1 MESRQ
6 NCTQP
11 ETGEQLIQNVKM
23 RTGETYLSMLDT
35 IYKAAE
41 RLENVCVK
49 TPLAINNNLSTVYN
63 AKVQFK
69 REDLQRVRS
78 YKIRG
83 AYNKMATMS
92 KEELSRGIVCA
103 SAGNH
108 AQGVAFACNS
118 MKVKGTIFMPL
129 PTPGQKLEQVK
140 MFGGDYIDIVLHGD
154 TFDEAKDAAMRFCN
168 EQNGMFIHPF
178 DDPAIIEG
186 QATTALEI
194 LEQTDEPIDYLFVP
208 IGGGGLAAGVCTVFK
223 ELSPQTKIIGVEPS
237 AAASMKKALEVG
249 KPVHLEKISRFV
261 DGAAVQQVGDL
272 TFEICKNTL
281 HDMAV
286 VEEGLVCETI
296 LSLYN
301 KDAIVVEPAGALSVA
316 VLEKYKEQIEGKN
329 VVCIISGSNNDIT
342 RMEEIKEKA
351 LLYAN
356 LKHYFLVRFP
366 QRPGALKSFVMDVL
380 GRNDDI
386 TFFEYTQKNS
396 KEKGIAVV
404 GIALKQKEDFTP
416 LMDKMKKYD
425 FFVNYLNNDPSLM
438 NLLI

>member
-1 MESRQ
+1 MKEGVSSS
-6 NCTQP
+6 
-11 ETGEQLIQNVKM
+11 V
-23 RTGETYLSMLDT
+23 
-35 IYKAAE
+35 
-41 RLENVCVK
+41 LENVYKAEERLKNVVVK
-49 TPLAINNNLSTVYN
+49 TPLAVNNNLSAIYESN
-63 AKVQFK
+63 IRFK

-92 KEELSRGIVCA
+92 EEELSKGVVCA

-108 AQGVAFACNS
+108 AQGVAFACQT

-140 MFGGDYIDIVLHGD
+140 MFGGEYIDVILYGD
-154 TFDEAKDAAMRFCN
+154 TFDVAKDAAMRFCKDHN
-168 EQNGMFIHPF
+168 SVFIHPF

-194 LEQTDEPIDYLFVP
+194 LEQAEGAVDYLFVP
-208 IGGGGLAAGVCTVFK
+208 IGGGGLAAGICTVFQH
-223 ELSPQTKIIGVEPS
+223 LSPQTKIIGVEPS
-237 AAASMKKALEVG
+237 AAASMKKALEKG
-249 KPVHLEKISRFV
+249 KPVLLEKISRFV
-261 DGAAVQQVGDL
+261 DGAAVQKVGDI
-272 TFEICKNTL
+272 TFERCKNIL
-281 HDMAV
+281 YDMV
-286 VEEGLVCETI
+286 TVDEGLVCETI

-316 VLEKYKEQIEGKN
+316 ALERYREEIKGKN

-351 LLYAN
+351 LLYAG

-366 QRPGALKSFVMDVL
+366 QRPGALKTFVIDVL
-380 GRNDDI
+380 GPDDDI
-386 TFFEYTQKNS
+386 TYFEYTQKNS

-404 GIALKQKEDFTP
+404 GIALKQNKDFTP
-416 LMDKMKKYD
+416 LIDKMKQND

>member
-1 MESRQ
+1 MMKEEVSS
-6 NCTQP
+6 P
-11 ETGEQLIQNVKM
+11 V
-23 RTGETYLSMLDT
+23 
-35 IYKAAE
+35 
-41 RLENVCVK
+41 LENVYKAEERLKNVVVK
-49 TPLAINNNLSTVYN
+49 TPLAVNNNLSAIYEAN
-63 AKVQFK
+63 ISFK

-92 KEELSRGIVCA
+92 EEELSKGVVCA

-108 AQGVAFACNS
+108 AQGVAFACQK

-140 MFGGDYIDIVLHGD
+140 MFGGEYIDVILFGD
-154 TFDEAKDAAMRFCN
+154 TFDDAKDAAMRFCKDHN
-168 EQNGMFIHPF
+168 SVFIHPF

-194 LEQTDEPIDYLFVP
+194 LEQTEGSVDYLFVP
-208 IGGGGLAAGVCTVFK
+208 IGGGGLAAGICTVFQH
-223 ELSPQTKIIGVEPS
+223 LSPQTKIIGVEPS
-237 AAASMKKALEVG
+237 AAASMKKALEKG
-249 KPVHLEKISRFV
+249 KPVLLKKISRFV

-272 TFEICKNTL
+272 TFERCKNIL
-281 HDMAV
+281 YDMATV
-286 VEEGLVCETI
+286 DEGLVCETI

-316 VLEKYKEQIEGKN
+316 VLEKYREEIKGKN

-351 LLYAN
+351 LLHAG

-366 QRPGALKSFVMDVL
+366 QRPGALKTFVMDVL
-380 GRNDDI
+380 GPDDDI
-386 TFFEYTQKNS
+386 TYFEYTQKNS

-404 GIALKQKEDFTP
+404 GIALKQNKDFPP
-416 LMDKMKKYD
+416 LIDKMKQYD

>member
-1 MESRQ
+1 MMKEDVSSSV
-6 NCTQP
+6 
-11 ETGEQLIQNVKM
+11 LKNV
-23 RTGETYLSMLDT
+23 
-35 IYKAAE
+35 YKAEE
-41 RLENVCVK
+41 RLKNVVVK
-49 TPLAINNNLSTVYN
+49 TPLAVNNNLSAIYESN
-63 AKVQFK
+63 IYFK

-92 KEELSRGIVCA
+92 EEELSKGVVCA

-108 AQGVAFACNS
+108 AQGVAFACQT

-140 MFGGDYIDIVLHGD
+140 MFGGEYIDVILFGD
-154 TFDEAKDAAMRFCN
+154 TFDAAKDAAMRFCKDHN
-168 EQNGMFIHPF
+168 SVFIHPF

-194 LEQTDEPIDYLFVP
+194 LEQSEGLVDYLFVP
-208 IGGGGLAAGVCTVFK
+208 IGGGGLAAGVCTVFQH
-223 ELSPQTKIIGVEPS
+223 LSPQTKIIGVEPS
-237 AAASMKKALEVG
+237 AAASMKKALEKG
-249 KPVHLEKISRFV
+249 EPVLLEKISRFV

-272 TFEICKNTL
+272 TFERCKDVL
-281 HDMAV
+281 YDMATV
-286 VEEGLVCETI
+286 DEGLVCETI

-316 VLEKYKEQIEGKN
+316 VLEKYREEIKGKN

-351 LLYAN
+351 LLHAG

-366 QRPGALKSFVMDVL
+366 QRPGALKAFVMDVL
-380 GRNDDI
+380 GPDDDI
-386 TFFEYTQKNS
+386 TYFEYTQKNS

-404 GIALKQKEDFTP
+404 GIALKQNKDFTP
-416 LMDKMKKYD
+416 LIDKMKQYD

>member
-1 MESRQ
+1 MMKEGISSS
-6 NCTQP
+6 
-11 ETGEQLIQNVKM
+11 V
-23 RTGETYLSMLDT
+23 
-35 IYKAAE
+35 
-41 RLENVCVK
+41 LENVYKAEERLKNVVVK
-49 TPLAINNNLSTVYN
+49 TPLAVNNNLSAIYEAN
-63 AKVQFK
+63 IRFK

-92 KEELSRGIVCA
+92 QEELSKGVVCA

-108 AQGVAFACNS
+108 AQGVAFACHA

-140 MFGGDYIDIVLHGD
+140 MFGGEYIDVILFGD
-154 TFDEAKDAAMRFCN
+154 TFDAAKDAALRFCKDHN
-168 EQNGMFIHPF
+168 SAFIHPF

-194 LEQTDEPIDYLFVP
+194 LEQSEGIVDYLFVP
-208 IGGGGLAAGVCTVFK
+208 IGGGGLAAGICSVFQH
-223 ELSPQTKIIGVEPS
+223 LSPQTKIIGVEPS
-237 AAASMKKALEVG
+237 AAASMKKALEKG
-249 KPVHLEKISRFV
+249 KPVLLEKISRFV
-261 DGAAVQQVGDL
+261 DGAAVQKVGDL
-272 TFEICKNTL
+272 TFERCKNIL
-281 HDMAV
+281 HDMATV
-286 VEEGLVCETI
+286 DEGLVCETI

-316 VLEKYKEQIEGKN
+316 ALEKYREEIKGKN

-351 LLYAN
+351 LLHAG

-366 QRPGALKSFVMDVL
+366 QRPGALKTFVMDVL
-380 GRNDDI
+380 GPDDDI
-386 TFFEYTQKNS
+386 TYFEYTQKNS

-404 GIALKQKEDFTP
+404 GIALKQNKDFPP
-416 LMDKMKKYD
+416 LIDKMKQYD

>member
-1 MESRQ
+1 
-6 NCTQP
+6 
-11 ETGEQLIQNVKM
+11 M
-23 RTGETYLSMLDT
+23 RTGETYLSILDNV
-35 IYKAAE
+35 YSAAE
-41 RLENVCVK
+41 RLKNVCVR
-49 TPLAINNNLSTVYN
+49 TPLAVNNNLSTVYN
-63 AKVQFK
+63 AKISFK

-92 KEELSRGIVCA
+92 QEELSRGVVCA

-140 MFGGDYIDIVLHGD
+140 MFGGNDIEVILFGD

-168 EQNGMFIHPF
+168 EKDGIFIHPF

-194 LEQTDEPIDYLFVP
+194 LEQAEEPIDYLFVP
-208 IGGGGLAAGVCTVFK
+208 IGGGGLAAGICSVFH
-223 ELSPQTKIIGVEPS
+223 ELSPHTKIIGVEPS
-237 AAASMKKALEVG
+237 AAASMKKALENG
-249 KPVHLEKISRFV
+249 KPVLLEKISRFV
-261 DGAAVQQVGDL
+261 DGAAVQQVGNL
-272 TFEICKNTL
+272 TFELCKDVL
-281 HDMAV
+281 HDMAT

-316 VLEKYKEQIEGKN
+316 ALEKYKDQIEGKN

-366 QRPGALKSFVMDVL
+366 QRPGALKTFVMDVL
-380 GRNDDI
+380 GQNDDI

-404 GIALKQKEDFTP
+404 GIAIKQKEDFTP
-416 LMDKMKKYD
+416 LIDNMKKHD

>member
-1 MESRQ
+1 MMKEEIGSS
-6 NCTQP
+6 
-11 ETGEQLIQNVKM
+11 V
-23 RTGETYLSMLDT
+23 
-35 IYKAAE
+35 
-41 RLENVCVK
+41 LENVYKAEERLKNVVVK
-49 TPLAINNNLSTVYN
+49 TPLAINNNLSAIYDAN
-63 AKVQFK
+63 IRFK

-92 KEELSRGIVCA
+92 QEDLGRGLVCA

-108 AQGVAFACNS
+108 AQGVAFACHA
-118 MKVKGTIFMPL
+118 MKVRGTIFMPL

-140 MFGGDYIDIVLHGD
+140 MFGGEYIDVMLYGD

-168 EQNGMFIHPF
+168 ENDGIFIHPF

-186 QATTALEI
+186 QATVGLEI
-194 LEQTDEPIDYLFVP
+194 LEQSKEPVDYLFVP
-208 IGGGGLAAGVCTVFK
+208 IGGGGLAAGICSVFQ

-237 AAASMKKALEVG
+237 AAASMKKALEKG
-249 KPVHLEKISRFV
+249 RPVLLEKISRFV

-272 TFEICKNTL
+272 NFELCKNVL
-281 HDMAV
+281 YDMATV
-286 VEEGLVCETI
+286 DEGLVCETI

-316 VLEKYKEQIEGKN
+316 ALERYKDEIKGKN
-329 VVCIISGSNNDIT
+329 VVCVISGSNNDIT

-351 LLYAN
+351 LLHAG

-366 QRPGALKSFVMDVL
+366 QRPGALKTFVIDVL
-380 GRNDDI
+380 GPDDDI

-404 GIALKQKEDFTP
+404 GIALKHNEDFAP
-416 LMDKMKKYD
+416 LIHNMKKYD

>member
-1 MESRQ
+1 MKEGVSFS
-6 NCTQP
+6 
-11 ETGEQLIQNVKM
+11 V
-23 RTGETYLSMLDT
+23 
-35 IYKAAE
+35 
-41 RLENVCVK
+41 LENVYKAEERLRNVVVK
-49 TPLAINNNLSTVYN
+49 TPLAVNNNLSAIYN
-63 AKVQFK
+63 ANIRFK

-92 KEELSRGIVCA
+92 EKELSNGVVCA

-108 AQGVAFACNS
+108 AQGVAFACQT

-140 MFGGDYIDIVLHGD
+140 MFGGEYIDVILYGD
-154 TFDEAKDAAMRFCN
+154 TFDAAKDAAMRFCKDHSSA
-168 EQNGMFIHPF
+168 FIHPF

-194 LEQTDEPIDYLFVP
+194 LEQAEGIVDYLFVP
-208 IGGGGLAAGVCTVFK
+208 IGGGGLAAGVCTVFQH
-223 ELSPQTKIIGVEPS
+223 LSPQTKIIGVEPS
-237 AAASMKKALEVG
+237 AAASMKKALEKG
-249 KPVHLEKISRFV
+249 KPVLLEKISRFV

-272 TFEICKNTL
+272 TFECCKNIL
-281 HDMAV
+281 YDMATV
-286 VEEGLVCETI
+286 DEGLVCETI

-316 VLEKYKEQIEGKN
+316 VLEKYREEIKGKN

-351 LLYAN
+351 LLYAG

-366 QRPGALKSFVMDVL
+366 QRPGALKTFVIDVL
-380 GRNDDI
+380 GPDDDI
-386 TFFEYTQKNS
+386 TYFEYTQKNS

-404 GIALKQKEDFTP
+404 GIALKQNKDFNP
-416 LMDKMKKYD
+416 LINKMKQYD

>member
-1 MESRQ
+1 M
-6 NCTQP
+6 
-11 ETGEQLIQNVKM
+11 K
-23 RTGETYLSMLDT
+23 TGETYLSVLDNV
-35 IYKAAE
+35 YKAAE
-41 RLENVCVK
+41 RLKNVCVI
-49 TPLAINNNLSTVYN
+49 TPLSVNRNLSGVHNAQVY
-63 AKVQFK
+63 FK

-83 AYNKMATMS
+83 AYNKMSTMAE
-92 KEELSRGIVCA
+92 KELSTGIVCA

-108 AQGVAFACNS
+108 AQGVAFACHT
-118 MKVKGTIFMPL
+118 MEVKGTIFMPL
-129 PTPGQKLEQVK
+129 PTPGQKLEQVR
-140 MFGGDYIDIVLHGD
+140 MFGGNYIDIVLHGD

-168 EQNGMFIHPF
+168 ENNGTFIHPF

-186 QATTALEI
+186 QATAALEI
-194 LEQTDEPIDYLFVP
+194 LEQSDEPIDYLFVP
-208 IGGGGLAAGVCTVFK
+208 IGGGGLAAGVCSVFK

-237 AAASMKKALEVG
+237 AAASMKKALENG

-261 DGAAVQQVGDL
+261 DGAAVQQVGNL
-272 TFEICKNTL
+272 TFELCKNTL
-281 HDMAV
+281 YDV
-286 VEEGLVCETI
+286 VTVEEGLVCETI

-316 VLEKYKEQIEGKN
+316 ALEKYKDQIEGKN

-366 QRPGALKSFVMDVL
+366 QRPGALKTFVMEVL
-380 GRNDDI
+380 GPNDDI

-416 LMDKMKKYD
+416 LMDNMKKQD

>member
-1 MESRQ
+1 MMKEGISSS
-6 NCTQP
+6 
-11 ETGEQLIQNVKM
+11 V
-23 RTGETYLSMLDT
+23 
-35 IYKAAE
+35 
-41 RLENVCVK
+41 LENVYKAEERLKNVVVK
-49 TPLAINNNLSTVYN
+49 TPLAVNNNLSAIYDAN
-63 AKVQFK
+63 IRFK

-92 KEELSRGIVCA
+92 KEELSKGVVCA

-108 AQGVAFACNS
+108 AQGVAFACHT
-118 MKVKGTIFMPL
+118 MKVRGTIFMPL

-140 MFGGDYIDIVLHGD
+140 MFGGEYIDVILFGD
-154 TFDEAKDAAMRFCN
+154 TFDAAKDAALRFCEDHN
-168 EQNGMFIHPF
+168 SAFIHPF

-194 LEQTDEPIDYLFVP
+194 LEQAEGVVDYLFVP
-208 IGGGGLAAGVCTVFK
+208 IGGGGLAAGICSVFQH
-223 ELSPQTKIIGVEPS
+223 LSPQTKIIGVEPS
-237 AAASMKKALEVG
+237 AAASMKKALEKG
-249 KPVHLEKISRFV
+249 KPVLLEKISRFV
-261 DGAAVQQVGDL
+261 DGAAVQKVGDL
-272 TFEICKNTL
+272 TFERCKNIL
-281 HDMAV
+281 HDMATV
-286 VEEGLVCETI
+286 DEGLVCETI

-316 VLEKYKEQIEGKN
+316 ALEKYCNEIKGKN

-351 LLYAN
+351 LLHAG

-366 QRPGALKSFVMDVL
+366 QRPGALKTFVMDVL
-380 GRNDDI
+380 GPDDDI
-386 TFFEYTQKNS
+386 TYFEYTQKNS

-404 GIALKQKEDFTP
+404 GIALKQNKDFTP
-416 LMDKMKKYD
+416 LIDKMKQYD

>member
-1 MESRQ
+1 MMKEKIGSSVLEKV
-6 NCTQP
+6 C
-11 ETGEQLIQNVKM
+11 
-23 RTGETYLSMLDT
+23 
-35 IYKAAE
+35 KAGE
-41 RLENVCVK
+41 RLKNVVVK
-49 TPLAINNNLSTVYN
+49 TPLAVNTNLSAVYG
-63 AKVQFK
+63 ARISFK
-69 REDLQRVRS
+69 REDLQQVRS

-92 KEELSRGIVCA
+92 PESLAKGVVCA

-140 MFGGDYIDIVLHGD
+140 MFGGSSIDIVLYGD
-154 TFDEAKDAAMRFCN
+154 TFDEAKDAAMRFCREN
-168 EQNGMFIHPF
+168 NGVFIHPF

-186 QATTALEI
+186 QATVGMEI
-194 LEQTDEPIDYLFVP
+194 LEQAEEPVDYLFVP
-208 IGGGGLAAGVCTVFK
+208 IGGGGLAAGVCSVFQ
-223 ELSPQTKIIGVEPS
+223 ELSPKTKIIGVEPS
-237 AAASMKKALEVG
+237 AAASMKKALEKG
-249 KPVHLEKISRFV
+249 APVLLEKISRFV
-261 DGAAVQQVGDL
+261 DGAAVQQVGTL
-272 TFEICKNTL
+272 TFEHCKNVL
-281 HDMAV
+281 SDMV
-286 VEEGLVCETI
+286 TVEEGLVCETI

-316 VLEKYKEQIEGKN
+316 ALEKYQEEIRGKN

-351 LLYAN
+351 LLYAG

-366 QRPGALKSFVMDVL
+366 QRPGALKTFVMDVL
-380 GRNDDI
+380 GPDDDI
-386 TFFEYTQKNS
+386 TYFEYTQKNS

-404 GIALKQKEDFTP
+404 GIALKQNKDFNP
-416 LMDKMKKYD
+416 LIDKMKQYD

>member
-1 MESRQ
+1 MMKEGISSS
-6 NCTQP
+6 
-11 ETGEQLIQNVKM
+11 V
-23 RTGETYLSMLDT
+23 
-35 IYKAAE
+35 
-41 RLENVCVK
+41 LENVYKAEERLRNVVVK
-49 TPLAINNNLSTVYN
+49 TPLAVNNNLSAIYESN
-63 AKVQFK
+63 IRFK

-92 KEELSRGIVCA
+92 EEELSKGVVCA

-108 AQGVAFACNS
+108 AQGVAFACQT

-140 MFGGDYIDIVLHGD
+140 MFGGEYIDVILYGD
-154 TFDEAKDAAMRFCN
+154 TFDVAKDAAMRFCKDHN
-168 EQNGMFIHPF
+168 SVFIHPF

-194 LEQTDEPIDYLFVP
+194 LEQAEGIVDYLFVP
-208 IGGGGLAAGVCTVFK
+208 IGGGGLAAGICTVFQH
-223 ELSPQTKIIGVEPS
+223 LSPQTKIIGVEPS
-237 AAASMKKALEVG
+237 AAASMKKALERG
-249 KPVHLEKISRFV
+249 KPVLLEKISRFV
-261 DGAAVQQVGDL
+261 DGAAVQKVGDL
-272 TFEICKNTL
+272 TFECCKNIL
-281 HDMAV
+281 YDMATV
-286 VEEGLVCETI
+286 DEGLVCETI

-316 VLEKYKEQIEGKN
+316 ALEKYRDEIKGKN

-351 LLYAN
+351 LLYAG

-366 QRPGALKSFVMDVL
+366 QRPGALKTFVIDVL
-380 GRNDDI
+380 GPDDDI
-386 TFFEYTQKNS
+386 TYFEYTQKNS

-404 GIALKQKEDFTP
+404 GIALKQNKDFTP
-416 LMDKMKKYD
+416 LIDKMKQYD

>member
-1 MESRQ
+1 MMKEGTDSSVL
-6 NCTQP
+6 
-11 ETGEQLIQNVKM
+11 EHV
-23 RTGETYLSMLDT
+23 
-35 IYKAAE
+35 YKAEE
-41 RLENVCVK
+41 RLKNVVVK
-49 TPLAINNNLSTVYN
+49 TPLAVNNNLSAIYDAN
-63 AKVQFK
+63 ISFK

-92 KEELSRGIVCA
+92 QEELSKGVVCA

-108 AQGVAFACNS
+108 AQGVAFACHT

-140 MFGGDYIDIVLHGD
+140 MFGGEYIDVILFGD
-154 TFDEAKDAAMRFCN
+154 TFDAAKDAAMRFCKDHN
-168 EQNGMFIHPF
+168 SVFIHPF

-194 LEQTDEPIDYLFVP
+194 LEQAEGIVDYLFVP
-208 IGGGGLAAGVCTVFK
+208 IGGGGLAAGICTVFQH
-223 ELSPQTKIIGVEPS
+223 LSPQTKIIGVEPS
-237 AAASMKKALEVG
+237 AAASMKKALEKG
-249 KPVHLEKISRFV
+249 APVLLEKISRFV
-261 DGAAVQQVGDL
+261 DGAAVQQVGNL
-272 TFEICKNTL
+272 TFERCKNRL
-281 HDMAV
+281 YDMALV
-286 VEEGLVCETI
+286 DEGLVCETI

-316 VLEKYKEQIEGKN
+316 ALDKYKEEIQGKN

-351 LLYAN
+351 LLYAG

-366 QRPGALKSFVMDVL
+366 QRPGALKTFVMDVL
-380 GRNDDI
+380 GPDDDI
-386 TFFEYTQKNS
+386 TYFEYTQKNS

-404 GIALKQKEDFTP
+404 GIALKQNKDFPP
-416 LMDKMKKYD
+416 LMSKMKEYD

>member
-1 MESRQ
+1 MKE
-6 NCTQP
+6 
-11 ETGEQLIQNVKM
+11 ETDSSVLEHV
-23 RTGETYLSMLDT
+23 
-35 IYKAAE
+35 YKAEE
-41 RLENVCVK
+41 RLKNVVVK
-49 TPLAINNNLSTVYN
+49 TPLAVNNNLSAIYDAN
-63 AKVQFK
+63 ISFK

-92 KEELSRGIVCA
+92 QEELSKGVVCA

-108 AQGVAFACNS
+108 AQGVAFACHT

-140 MFGGDYIDIVLHGD
+140 MFGGEYIDVILFGD
-154 TFDEAKDAAMRFCN
+154 TFDAAKDAAMRFCKDHN
-168 EQNGMFIHPF
+168 SVFIHPF

-194 LEQTDEPIDYLFVP
+194 LEQAEGIVDYLFVP
-208 IGGGGLAAGVCTVFK
+208 IGGGGLAAGICTVFQH
-223 ELSPQTKIIGVEPS
+223 LSPQTKIIGVEPS
-237 AAASMKKALEVG
+237 AAASMKKALEKG
-249 KPVHLEKISRFV
+249 APVLLEKISRFV
-261 DGAAVQQVGDL
+261 DGAAVQQVGNL
-272 TFEICKNTL
+272 TFERCKDRL
-281 HDMAV
+281 YDMALV
-286 VEEGLVCETI
+286 DEGLVCETI

-316 VLEKYKEQIEGKN
+316 ALDKYKEEIQGKN

-351 LLYAN
+351 LLYAG

-366 QRPGALKSFVMDVL
+366 QRPGALKTFVMDVL
-380 GRNDDI
+380 GPDDDI
-386 TFFEYTQKNS
+386 TYFEYTQKNS

-404 GIALKQKEDFTP
+404 GIALKQNKDFPP
-416 LMDKMKKYD
+416 LMSKMKEYD

>member
-1 MESRQ
+1 MMKEEIGSS
-6 NCTQP
+6 
-11 ETGEQLIQNVKM
+11 V
-23 RTGETYLSMLDT
+23 
-35 IYKAAE
+35 
-41 RLENVCVK
+41 LENVYKAEERLKNVVVK
-49 TPLAINNNLSTVYN
+49 TPLALNNNLSAVYDAN
-63 AKVQFK
+63 ISFK

-92 KEELSRGIVCA
+92 QEDLGRGLVCA

-108 AQGVAFACNS
+108 AQGVAFACQT
-118 MKVKGTIFMPL
+118 MKVRGTIFMPL

-140 MFGGDYIDIVLHGD
+140 MFGGNYIDVVLHGD
-154 TFDEAKDAAMRFCN
+154 TFDEAKDAAMRFCSEN
-168 EQNGMFIHPF
+168 DGIFIHPF

-186 QATTALEI
+186 QATVGLEI
-194 LEQTDEPIDYLFVP
+194 LEQSKEPVDYLFVP
-208 IGGGGLAAGVCTVFK
+208 IGGGGLAAGVCSVFQ

-237 AAASMKKALEVG
+237 AAASMKKALEKG
-249 KPVHLEKISRFV
+249 RPVLLEKISRFV
-261 DGAAVQQVGDL
+261 DGAAVQQVGNL
-272 TFEICKNTL
+272 TFELCKDVL
-281 HDMAV
+281 YDMATV
-286 VEEGLVCETI
+286 DEGLVCETI

-316 VLEKYKEQIEGKN
+316 ALERYKDEIKGKN
-329 VVCIISGSNNDIT
+329 VVCVISGSNNDIT

-351 LLYAN
+351 LLHAG

-366 QRPGALKSFVMDVL
+366 QRPGALKTFVIDVL
-380 GRNDDI
+380 GPDDDI

-404 GIALKQKEDFTP
+404 GIALKHNEDFTP
-416 LMDKMKKYD
+416 LIHNMKKYD

>member
-1 MESRQ
+1 MMKEEVSSS
-6 NCTQP
+6 
-11 ETGEQLIQNVKM
+11 V
-23 RTGETYLSMLDT
+23 
-35 IYKAAE
+35 
-41 RLENVCVK
+41 LENVYKAEERLKNVVVK
-49 TPLAINNNLSTVYN
+49 TPLAVNNNLSAIYESN
-63 AKVQFK
+63 ICFK

-92 KEELSRGIVCA
+92 EEELSKGVVCA

-108 AQGVAFACNS
+108 AQGVAFACQT

-140 MFGGDYIDIVLHGD
+140 MFGGEYIDVILFGD
-154 TFDEAKDAAMRFCN
+154 TFDAAKDAAMRFCKDHN
-168 EQNGMFIHPF
+168 SVFIHPF

-194 LEQTDEPIDYLFVP
+194 LEQSEGVVDYIFVP
-208 IGGGGLAAGVCTVFK
+208 IGGGGLAAGVCTVFQQ
-223 ELSPQTKIIGVEPS
+223 LSPQTKIIGVEPS
-237 AAASMKKALEVG
+237 AAASMKKALEKG
-249 KPVHLEKISRFV
+249 KPVLLEKISRFV

-272 TFEICKNTL
+272 TFERCKDVL
-281 HDMAV
+281 YDMATV
-286 VEEGLVCETI
+286 DEGLVCETI

-316 VLEKYKEQIEGKN
+316 VLEKYREEIKGKN

-351 LLYAN
+351 LLHAG

-366 QRPGALKSFVMDVL
+366 QRPGALKTFVMDVL
-380 GRNDDI
+380 GPDDDI
-386 TFFEYTQKNS
+386 TYFEYTQKNS

-404 GIALKQKEDFTP
+404 GIALKQNKDFIP
-416 LMDKMKKYD
+416 LIDKMKQYD

>member
-1 MESRQ
+1 
-6 NCTQP
+6 
-11 ETGEQLIQNVKM
+11 M
-23 RTGETYLSMLDT
+23 RTGETYLSVLDNV
-35 IYKAAE
+35 YKAAE
-41 RLENVCVK
+41 RLKNVCVK
-49 TPLAINNNLSTVYN
+49 TPLSVNRNLSGVYN
-63 AKVQFK
+63 TQIYFK

-83 AYNKMATMS
+83 AYNKMSTMTR
-92 KEELSRGIVCA
+92 EDVSRGIVCA

-108 AQGVAFACNS
+108 AQGVAFACHT
-118 MKVKGTIFMPL
+118 MEVKGTIFMPL
-129 PTPGQKLEQVK
+129 PTPGQKLEQVR

-168 EQNGMFIHPF
+168 ENDGTFIHPF

-194 LEQTDEPIDYLFVP
+194 LEQSDEPIDFLFVP
-208 IGGGGLAAGVCTVFK
+208 IGGGGLAAGVCSVFK

-237 AAASMKKALEVG
+237 AAASMKKALENG

-261 DGAAVQQVGDL
+261 DGAAVQQVGNL
-272 TFEICKNTL
+272 TFELCKNVLCDVVT
-281 HDMAV
+281 

-316 VLEKYKEQIEGKN
+316 ALEKYKDQIEGKN

-366 QRPGALKSFVMDVL
+366 QRPGALKTFVMDVL
-380 GRNDDI
+380 GPNDDI

-416 LMDKMKKYD
+416 LMENMKKQD

>member
-1 MESRQ
+1 MMKEEIGSS
-6 NCTQP
+6 
-11 ETGEQLIQNVKM
+11 V
-23 RTGETYLSMLDT
+23 
-35 IYKAAE
+35 
-41 RLENVCVK
+41 LENVYKAEERLKNVVVK
-49 TPLAINNNLSTVYN
+49 TPLALNNNLSAVYDAN
-63 AKVQFK
+63 ISFK

-92 KEELSRGIVCA
+92 QEDLGRGLVCA

-108 AQGVAFACNS
+108 AQGVAFACQT
-118 MKVKGTIFMPL
+118 MKVRGTIFMPL

-140 MFGGDYIDIVLHGD
+140 MFGGSYIDVVLHGD
-154 TFDEAKDAAMRFCN
+154 TFDEAKDAAMRFCSEN
-168 EQNGMFIHPF
+168 DGIFIHPF

-186 QATTALEI
+186 QATVGLEI
-194 LEQTDEPIDYLFVP
+194 LEQSREPVDYLFVP
-208 IGGGGLAAGVCTVFK
+208 IGGGGLAAGVCSVFQ

-237 AAASMKKALEVG
+237 AAASMKKALEKG
-249 KPVHLEKISRFV
+249 RPVLLEKISRFV
-261 DGAAVQQVGDL
+261 DGAAVQQVGNL
-272 TFEICKNTL
+272 TFELCKDVL
-281 HDMAV
+281 YDMATV
-286 VEEGLVCETI
+286 DEGLVCETI

-316 VLEKYKEQIEGKN
+316 ALERYKDEIKGKN
-329 VVCIISGSNNDIT
+329 VVCVISGSNNDIT

-351 LLYAN
+351 LLHAG

-366 QRPGALKSFVMDVL
+366 QRPGALKTFVIDVL
-380 GRNDDI
+380 GPDDDI

-404 GIALKQKEDFTP
+404 GIALKHNEDFTP
-416 LMDKMKKYD
+416 LIHNMKKYD

>member
-1 MESRQ
+1 
-6 NCTQP
+6 
-11 ETGEQLIQNVKM
+11 M
-23 RTGETYLSMLDT
+23 RTGETYISMLDT

-49 TPLAINNNLSTVYN
+49 TPLAINNNLSRVYN
-63 AKVQFK
+63 SKIQFK

-92 KEELSRGIVCA
+92 QEELSRGIVCA

-108 AQGVAFACNS
+108 AQGVAFACNT

-186 QATTALEI
+186 QATAALEI
-194 LEQTDEPIDYLFVP
+194 LEQADEPIDYLFVP

-237 AAASMKKALEVG
+237 AAASMKKALENG
-249 KPVHLEKISRFV
+249 SPVHLEKISRFV

-281 HDMAV
+281 HDMV
-286 VEEGLVCETI
+286 TVEEGLVCETI

-316 VLEKYKEQIEGKN
+316 ALEKYKEQIEGKS

-366 QRPGALKSFVMDVL
+366 QRPGALKTFVMDVL
-380 GRNDDI
+380 GPNDDI

-416 LMDKMKKYD
+416 LMDNMKKQD

>member
-1 MESRQ
+1 MMKE
-6 NCTQP
+6 
-11 ETGEQLIQNVKM
+11 ETCS
-23 RTGETYLSMLDT
+23 SMLEN
-35 IYKAAE
+35 IYQAEE
-41 RLENVCVK
+41 RLKNVVVK
-49 TPLAINNNLSTVYN
+49 TPLAINAHLSTIYHAN
-63 AKVQFK
+63 ISFK

-83 AYNKMATMS
+83 AYHKMATMS
-92 KEELSRGIVCA
+92 REELNRGVVCA

-108 AQGVAFACNS
+108 AQGVAFACHT

-129 PTPGQKLEQVK
+129 PTPGQKLEQVR
-140 MFGGDYIDIVLHGD
+140 MFGGDYTEVVLYGD
-154 TFDEAKDAAMRFCN
+154 TFDEAKDAAMRFCSDN
-168 EQNGMFIHPF
+168 NGIFIHPF
-178 DDPAIIEG
+178 DDPAIIQG
-186 QATTALEI
+186 QATVGLEI
-194 LEQTDEPIDYLFVP
+194 LEQAKEPVDYLFVP
-208 IGGGGLAAGVCTVFK
+208 IGGGGLAAGICSVFQ
-223 ELSPQTKIIGVEPS
+223 ELSPDTKIIGVEPS
-237 AAASMKKALEVG
+237 AAASMTKAMEKG
-249 KPVHLEKISRFV
+249 KPVLLEKISRFV
-261 DGAAVQQVGDL
+261 DGAAVQQVGRL
-272 TFEICKNTL
+272 TFELCQHVL
-281 HDMAV
+281 YDMAT

-316 VLEKYKEQIEGKN
+316 ALEKYSEEIQGKN

-351 LLYAN
+351 LLYAG

-366 QRPGALKSFVMDVL
+366 QRPGALKTFVMDVL
-380 GRNDDI
+380 GPADDI

-404 GIALKQKEDFTP
+404 GIALKQKEDFSP
-416 LMDKMKKYD
+416 LIQKMKQYD